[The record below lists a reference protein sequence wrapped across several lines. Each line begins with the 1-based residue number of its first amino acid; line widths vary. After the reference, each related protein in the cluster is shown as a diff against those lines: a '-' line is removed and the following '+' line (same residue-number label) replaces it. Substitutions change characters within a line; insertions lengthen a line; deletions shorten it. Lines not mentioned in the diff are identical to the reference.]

1 MKTSKIASLPRNI
14 REELNCRVERS
25 EKTRVTLQ
33 WVNAIPEVQAILKEN
48 FEGEPIKQQNLFD
61 WKTSPGYSAWKLTQT
76 ALAFTEDSFPDD
88 LPQSTLEK
96 MSAKLIR
103 CLQIRY
109 AAVAS
114 ALPPVHDNP
123 ELELRRLGDL
133 CNNLTALRRGDLSA
147 ERLSVEQQRLALE
160 RSRTDPEQ
168 EKLFWQWTK
177 RADIQEILYPHRDP
191 DQTRRE
197 VERMLNRQLLGI
209 DKPVPHL
216 DEAIDP
222 AVLI

>member
-123 ELELRRLGDL
+123 ELELSPLG
-133 CNNLTALRRGDLSA
+133 ALSNSQAPLPR
-147 ERLSVEQQRLALE
+147 QRA
-160 RSRTDPEQ
+160 P
-168 EKLFWQWTK
+168 
-177 RADIQEILYPHRDP
+177 PP
-191 DQTRRE
+191 QT
-197 VERMLNRQLLGI
+197 I
-209 DKPVPHL
+209 PHL
-216 DEAIDP
+216 FGAGKSFLAGHKP
-222 AVLI
+222 RRPRGNPPPPSRP